1 MVKIFYS
8 EELECI
14 CLKNYGSADDPQ
26 QFTEEKESCQYLRLT
41 FNWDKHVWM
50 APLGK
55 LNSVIE
61 EMSKYGIEL
70 TEYDKALIN
79 EKIDELDELKQN
91 LSRKERRVFI
101 PTLMRYPPK

>member
-1 MVKIFYS
+1 
-8 EELECI
+8 
-14 CLKNYGSADDPQ
+14 
-26 QFTEEKESCQYLRLT
+26 
-41 FNWDKHVWM
+41 M